1 MKKIFASQIATLD
14 SNVFTGGGT
23 DMTEAL
29 QAALDQAVDGDG
41 VHLVVDGAALIHGL
55 KVHSNTVIECTG
67 RDCGFYMADFSNR
80 PMLTN
85 SDWSYQEILN
95 CNITIL
101 GGTYNHNCTH
111 QAHHV
116 STEEYPNPEGEFE
129 AEFHSIIRI
138 GKA

>member
-14 SNVFTGGGT
+14 SNVLTGGGT
-23 DMTEAL
+23 DVTEAL
-29 QAALDQAVDGDG
+29 QAALDQAVEGDG

-85 SDWSYQEILN
+85 SDWSY
-95 CNITIL
+95 
-101 GGTYNHNCTH
+101 
-111 QAHHV
+111 
-116 STEEYPNPEGEFE
+116 
-129 AEFHSIIRI
+129 
-138 GKA
+138 